1 MTASI
6 PVIPRGGRVVAVL
19 GIVLAALSMRAA
31 VAVIAPVFSI
41 ISDDLDFDVIVLSFI
56 GAAPP
61 LAFAAAGLVVP
72 RLVRRFGLEPM
83 LIVGIL
89 AITLGEGLRAFA
101 FEPILLI
108 GATTFAML
116 GIGMAN
122 VLLPPLVR
130 RYFPERIGQL
140 TSLYLVLMCIGAAV
154 PAFTAVQIA
163 EAVGW
168 RVSIGLWAV
177 IPLVAVI
184 PWLVMLRAP
193 RPADPVTAP
202 ITIEPTVVEF
212 DDGEDEP
219 RPAAAPVRRPV
230 AASPTAWA
238 ITAAFALASI
248 SIYAAMAF
256 LPSMLVAAGVAPVVG
271 ASALGVAVALGIPQ
285 ALVVPL
291 LATRRRAV
299 TPMIVFSAFCGVV
312 GWLGMLLAP
321 AAAPLL
327 WGGLIGSVP
336 IAFPLALLLVN
347 TRTRSH
353 RVTVS
358 VSGFVQ
364 SLGYVVAG
372 VSSFGIGLLH
382 DATGSWTAPM
392 IVVLG
397 SLVLAVPAIVIL
409 RRDRYVD
416 DELSPQ
422 PPLVE

>member
-6 PVIPRGGRVVAVL
+6 PVVPRGGRLVAVL
-19 GIVLAALSMRAA
+19 AIVLVALSMRTA
-31 VAVIAPVFSI
+31 VAVIGPVFSI
-41 ISDDLDFDVIVLSFI
+41 ISDELEFDVIVLSVV

-61 LAFAAAGLVVP
+61 LAFALAGLVVP
-72 RLVRRFGLEPM
+72 RLARRFGLEPL
-83 LIVGIL
+83 LIVGIA
-89 AITLGEGLRAFA
+89 AIAVGQVLRAFS
-101 FEPILLI
+101 FEPGLLI
-108 GATTFAML
+108 AATVFAML

-130 RYFPERIGQL
+130 RYFPERIAGV
-140 TSLYLVLMCIGAAV
+140 TSLYLVLMCIGASV

-163 EAVGW
+163 DAVDW
-168 RVSIGLWAV
+168 RFAIGIWVIVPVIAV
-177 IPLVAVI
+177 V
-184 PWLVMLRAP
+184 PWLVMLRSP
-193 RPADPVTAP
+193 RPVDPVTAP

-219 RPAAAPVRRPV
+219 RPVVVARHRPV
-230 AASPTAWA
+230 AASPTSWSIA
-238 ITAAFALASI
+238 AAFAMASI
-248 SIYAAMAF
+248 SIYAAMAY
-256 LPSMLVAAGVAPVVG
+256 LPSILVAAGVTPVVA
-271 ASALGVAVALGIPQ
+271 ASSLGIAVALGIPQ
-285 ALVVPL
+285 ALVAPL
-291 LATRRRAV
+291 LATRRWAV
-299 TPMIVFSAFCGVV
+299 APMIAFAALCGVV

-327 WGGLIGSVP
+327 WGALIGSVP

-364 SLGYVVAG
+364 SLGYVAAG

-409 RRDRYVD
+409 RRDRLVD
-416 DELSPQ
+416 DELATSAPR
-422 PPLVE
+422 